1 MRKYKI
7 TVGGRGAECYV
18 HSINTENRKLLFE
31 GKVEYDEMES
41 EQISEIL
48 NVESITDTDNVF
60 VGPYND
66 PEHFMITVTDENEK
80 KIWESSDKHE
90 FKEIQEEYIFD
101 DNDALVV
108 EDYIKGEF
116 YSYEVELEKD
126 FDPTKLLPII
136 TEIGN
141 SVVIISDLIYN
152 EVELKPYKNYGDYWS
167 KGITYYLN

>member
-1 MRKYKI
+1 
-7 TVGGRGAECYV
+7 
-18 HSINTENRKLLFE
+18 
-31 GKVEYDEMES
+31 
-41 EQISEIL
+41 
-48 NVESITDTDNVF
+48 
-60 VGPYND
+60 
-66 PEHFMITVTDENEK
+66 MITVTDENEK